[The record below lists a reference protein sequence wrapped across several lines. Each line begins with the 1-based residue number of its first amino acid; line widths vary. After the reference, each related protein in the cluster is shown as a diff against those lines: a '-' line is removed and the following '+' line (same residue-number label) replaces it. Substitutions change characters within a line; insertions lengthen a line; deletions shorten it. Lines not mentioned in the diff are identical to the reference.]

1 MRAMDSRSALPRGI
15 WVLGFVS
22 LLMDI
27 SSETIHSL
35 LPIYLT
41 ATLGA
46 SALVV
51 GLIEGVAEAATLIV
65 KVFSGTLSD
74 RIRKRQWLVALGY
87 GLAAACKP
95 FFALATGPAMVF
107 AARFADRV
115 AKGIR
120 GAPRDAL
127 IADLAPENMRGAAFG
142 LRQALD
148 SVGAFAGPALAFA
161 LMLAWNDDIRAVFWV
176 AVIPGVLSFLLAAFG
191 VREPERRTSTSQD
204 KKPSFD
210 RATLR
215 ALGSAFWAV
224 TAAGSVLTL
233 ARFSEAFLILRA
245 ADTGLDAAYAPLVL
259 VVMNVVYAASSYPAG
274 KLADRLSRRALLIG
288 GSLLLVAADVSLAF
302 AGIAGLWGGL
312 VLWGLHMGFTQ
323 GLLSAMV
330 AHATPAELRGT
341 AFGVFGLASGLA
353 TLAASAIAGA
363 LWQFT
368 GPAATFAGGAV
379 LAGISVLLAGSI
391 LHSRSSA

>member
-1 MRAMDSRSALPRGI
+1 MDSRSAMPRGI

-22 LLMDI
+22 LFMDV
-27 SSETIHSL
+27 SSEMVHSL

-46 SALVV
+46 SALTL
-51 GLIEGVAEAATLIV
+51 GLIEGIAEGAALVV
-65 KVFSGTLSD
+65 KVFSGTISD
-74 RIRKRQWLVALGY
+74 RIRKRQRLVALGY

-107 AARFADRV
+107 GARLVDRV

-127 IADLAPENMRGAAFG
+127 IADLAPSHMRGAAFG

-148 SVGAFAGPALAFA
+148 SVGAFAGPALAA
-161 LMLAWNDDIRAVFWV
+161 VLMLAWTDDIRSVFWV
-176 AVIPGVLSFLLAAFG
+176 AVIPGVLSFLLATFG
-191 VREPERRTSTSQD
+191 VREPQQRSHEPRD
-204 KKPSFD
+204 KLPSFD
-210 RATLR
+210 RATLS
-215 ALGSAFWAV
+215 ALGAAFWAV

-233 ARFSEAFLILRA
+233 ARFSEAFLILRSSS
-245 ADTGLDAAYAPLVL
+245 TGLDAAYAPLVL

-274 KLADRLSRRALLIG
+274 RLADRVSRRALLVG
-288 GSLLLVAADVSLAF
+288 GTVFLVAADVALAVGGAAF
-302 AGIAGLWGGL
+302 WPGL

-323 GLLSAMV
+323 GLLAAMV
-330 AHATPAELRGT
+330 AQATPPDLRGT
-341 AFGVFGLASGLA
+341 AFGVFGLASGIA
-353 TLAASAIAGA
+353 TLAASTLAGA

-368 GPAATFAGGAV
+368 GPATTFGCGAV
-379 LAGISVLLAGSI
+379 LAAISALLAGSI
-391 LHSRSSA
+391 VKSRSPS